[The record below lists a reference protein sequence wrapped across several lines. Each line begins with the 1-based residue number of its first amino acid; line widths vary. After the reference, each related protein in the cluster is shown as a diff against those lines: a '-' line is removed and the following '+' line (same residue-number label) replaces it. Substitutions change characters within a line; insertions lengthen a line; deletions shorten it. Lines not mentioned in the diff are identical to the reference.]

1 MFEDGFTPGQVY
13 AAVGE
18 QLAITRNESRVWQQR
33 GLISI
38 PPLNPGMGSA
48 RKHSLAGAFEFA
60 LFKALVGWGEVNISH
75 LRAADVLR
83 TRLDTALALRGFEP
97 GDYAALNDPDA
108 LLHTEF
114 DAATH
119 GRGRVYWFISTEADR
134 AAAVMSNWVPFEDPV
149 SAEPE
154 DVAQIVDPAFVLAEQ
169 HAGKAAVIEVTAIL
183 HQVGKALTG
192 SRTPLHEDAGGWTGR

>member
-1 MFEDGFTPGQVY
+1 MIFAPE
-13 AAVGE
+13 AVFKAVATTGTSAVTRGE
-18 QLAITRNESRVWQQR
+18 AHAWAKKGYL
-33 GLISI
+33 SI
-38 PPLNPGMGSA
+38 PAANPGLGRA
-48 RKHSLAGAFEFA
+48 RRYSLAGAFEFA

-75 LRAADVLR
+75 ARAADVLR
-83 TRLDTALALRGFEP
+83 TRMDAALALREFEP

-108 LLHTEF
+108 LLHTDF

-149 SAEPE
+149 SPEPE

-183 HQVGKALTG
+183 RQVGKALTG
-192 SRTPLHEDAGGWTGR
+192 NPTPLHEDAGGWTGR